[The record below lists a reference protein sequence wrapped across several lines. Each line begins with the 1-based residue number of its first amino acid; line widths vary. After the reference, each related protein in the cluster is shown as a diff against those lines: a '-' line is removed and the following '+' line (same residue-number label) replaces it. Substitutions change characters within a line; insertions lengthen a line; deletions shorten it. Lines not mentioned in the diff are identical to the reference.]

1 MAPDGLIFLIS
12 SLMKTA
18 LLKLTEEVLQ
28 WHFDLLPIAG
38 AHRLNTFLVFR
49 V

>member
-1 MAPDGLIFLIS
+1 MTPGGLIYLIS

-38 AHRLNTFLVFR
+38 AHRLNTILDFR